1 MTTLD
6 SHTQSDTSVPLDS
19 LHVYVYKHEIEC
31 YDGTHNIPYICECP
45 LEIRSLADLKREYN
59 CAFINRK
66 NGILIISNG
75 VKTLKLMTRNL
86 ITAINTNKSYY
97 LFDNFDI
104 ELLYDCV
111 SKKLNVISTVGQTL
125 YNYCADVDD
134 DNLCIIDFDGVESY
148 HGNSDDIVLTSKN
161 GYAIRARRMVA
172 DSEQSCASMNAS
184 TCASMSASMNAST
197 CASMNA
203 SMNASTIYA
212 PNRKDIDKILIL
224 AVSNGWLDIV
234 KSAITTDTP
243 TKKALKKCMK
253 IAIKSDNMEI
263 LKLCA
268 NYL

>member
-6 SHTQSDTSVPLDS
+6 ALAQSDAQSDTRVSLDS
-19 LHVYVYKHEIEC
+19 LHIYVYKNEIEC
-31 YDGTHNIPYICECP
+31 YDGIHNIPYICHCP

-59 CAFINRK
+59 SAFINRK
-66 NGILIISNG
+66 NGIIIISDG
-75 VKTLKLMTRNL
+75 VKILRLMTHNL

-97 LFDNFDI
+97 LFENFDI

-111 SKKLNVISTVGQTL
+111 SKKLNVISHVGQSL
-125 YNYCADVDD
+125 YNYCADVED
-134 DNLCIIDFDGVESY
+134 DNLCIIDFDSIEP
-148 HGNSDDIVLTSKN
+148 HRGNNDDIVLTNKN
-161 GYAIRARRMVA
+161 GYAIRARRMITNNER
-172 DSEQSCASMNAS
+172 EQPNVSMGESVNAS
-184 TCASMSASMNAST
+184 TCASMG
-197 CASMNA
+197 A
-203 SMNASTIYA
+203 SMNASTICES
-212 PNRKDIDKILIL
+212 NRKDIDKILIL

-234 KSAITTDTP
+234 KSAITTDAP